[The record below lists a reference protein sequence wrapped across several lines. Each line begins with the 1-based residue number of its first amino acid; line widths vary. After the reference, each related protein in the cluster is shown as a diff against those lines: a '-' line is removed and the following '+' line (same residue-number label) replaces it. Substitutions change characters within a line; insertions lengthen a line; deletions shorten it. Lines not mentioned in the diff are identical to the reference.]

1 MLEKFSLIHSA
12 LLSTLPL
19 STMIIS
25 ADFTEDNEFKHAL
38 VKSSLFQIGIIIDV
52 RIIFFIFFI

>member
-1 MLEKFSLIHSA
+1 
-12 LLSTLPL
+12 
-19 STMIIS
+19 MIIS

-52 RIIFFIFFI
+52 RIIFFIFLFEKFNYLKVFKILCLQLRKLE